1 MSLDPTPVM
10 TFKRDEAWRA
20 ARIGVYSFLFFYPT
34 GVGHDLNHESHTVD
48 WFLDG
53 ITLLLIK
60 SLALVGFLYG
70 DPLSLV
76 VMEPSLLYD
85 RRCVSMVS

>member
-1 MSLDPTPVM
+1 M
-10 TFKRDEAWRA
+10 
-20 ARIGVYSFLFFYPT
+20 
-34 GVGHDLNHESHTVD
+34 D

-85 RRCVSMVS
+85 RRCVSMVSRGGCGFLGGGSLIIVKWSGLNGMR